1 MLFILAQQMKS
12 TLVRQND
19 TASNI
24 LPGGVEMQEFRVKRT
39 GRDDLVFQG
48 EVIFAVRLEKVKFVL
63 YLTRERTYVLSRE
76 YYFLNLRYLK
86 MAYCFDMLK
95 ELNAFATSEKDM
107 DAVRFIIKND
117 ASFSRAIS

>member
-1 MLFILAQQMKS
+1 
-12 TLVRQND
+12 
-19 TASNI
+19 
-24 LPGGVEMQEFRVKRT
+24 MQEFRVKRT

-86 MAYCFDMLK
+86 MAHCFDTLK

-117 ASFSRAIS
+117 VSFSRAIS